1 MKDYKRLDEKIL
13 DFMKREWSSGDED
26 DPGEYEIAE
35 ENGVDVESDITF
47 KDLMLE
53 LVRGNNVYD
62 VIEDLDSEPEQII
75 VDELNNI
82 IDDEGAFGRFDWE
95 NEDAKNS
102 EGFSNW
108 YNGLTDE
115 EKLKIE
121 LDD

>member
-1 MKDYKRLDEKIL
+1 MKDYKRLDEKIW

-35 ENGVDVESDITF
+35 ANGVDVESDITF

-53 LVRGNNVYD
+53 LLKGKKFYE
-62 VIEDLDSEPEQII
+62 VIYGLDSEPSELII
-75 VDELNNI
+75 EELNSI
-82 IDDEGAFGRFDWE
+82 LDDDEYVFDRFR

-102 EGFSNW
+102 KGFSNW
-108 YNGLTDE
+108 YNSLTDE

-121 LDD
+121 LGD